1 MPQRRIGA
9 STSET
14 RTSLLN
20 AAEDLMREQGYAA
33 VSSRALAAKA
43 GLKPQLVHYY
53 FRTMDDLFLALW
65 HRRADSLYKRQ
76 DDILKATKPLKALW
90 DLTSDPHDVVLSYEF
105 VALANHRKNIRAEI
119 AEFGDRYRD
128 RQMKILTKLL
138 NKKRDALGGWP
149 VMISVMVLDS
159 LARVLAVEGALGM
172 KVGHAKARGAVG
184 RLIKQLER

>member
-1 MPQRRIGA
+1 
-9 STSET
+9 
-14 RTSLLN
+14 
-20 AAEDLMREQGYAA
+20 MREQGYAA